1 MIQDIVTVFIKE
13 FKEILQMRGTKR
25 SGWINILVVIGVMGV
40 YMPLMSGREWVTN
53 LLNPISFAWL
63 PLFLVIGV
71 VADSFA
77 GERERHTLETLLASR
92 LPDASILLG
101 KIAAGVVY
109 SLGIGITS
117 LLIGGVVAN
126 LGSLEE
132 GFVYYPLDFLGI
144 LWTLSLLLALLMASL
159 GTLVSLRASSV
170 RQASQ
175 TLSLSILVFWVGI
188 FLVTRFLPDETRV
201 LLSGFVTPERLPML
215 VAMVV
220 LGLVVADAVLISVAM
235 LRFKRSRLILD

>member
-1 MIQDIVTVFIKE
+1 MLQDIVTVFTRE
-13 FKEILQMRGTKR
+13 LKEILQMRGTKR
-25 SGWINILVVIGVMGV
+25 SGWINVLVVIGIMGV

-101 KIAAGVVY
+101 KIAAGVIY

-126 LGSLEE
+126 LGSLDE

-144 LWTLSLLLALLMASL
+144 LWGFSLLLALLMAAL
-159 GTLVSLRASSV
+159 GTLVSLHASSV

-175 TLSLSILVFWVGI
+175 TLSLSMLVFWVGI
-188 FLVTRFLPDETRV
+188 FLVLRFLPEETLM
-201 LLSGFVTPERLPML
+201 LLNGFFTPERLPALAGALM
-215 VAMVV
+215 
-220 LGLVVADAVLISVAM
+220 LGLAAADAALIGVAM
-235 LRFKRSRLILD
+235 LRFKRARLILD